1 MANEVR
7 KYKNVIKDGFNST
20 TYEIYS
26 NRKLS
31 RKEMLRE
38 IREYYYQKRFPEH
51 ACETKILIISNDK

>member
-1 MANEVR
+1 MTNNVR
-7 KYKNVIKDGFNST
+7 KYKNVIKDGFNCT

-38 IREYYYQKRFPEH
+38 IREYYYQKHFPEYS
-51 ACETKILIISNDK
+51 CETKILIVSND